1 MSVLPGTLLRMR
13 ATCSDT
19 SRSSLSSSPK
29 TLMASCERTPVTIS
43 STRSEIGWDST
54 ICTPGMEDRRW
65 RMSSSISSWVRSDSG
80 SSSTMGSDSL
90 GPAGSA
96 GDSPRPSLETT
107 LSTPGTSATDFI
119 AAISMRMDSSSEMLG
134 TRLICGVS
142 APSFMVG
149 MKDLP
154 SSGNS
159 PSEPSSSATATAS
172 VARLR
177 AVARSSRRR

>member
-1 MSVLPGTLLRMR
+1 
-13 ATCSDT
+13 
-19 SRSSLSSSPK
+19 
-29 TLMASCERTPVTIS
+29 
-43 STRSEIGWDST
+43 
-54 ICTPGMEDRRW
+54 
-65 RMSSSISSWVRSDSG
+65 MSSSISSWVRSDSG

-107 LSTPGTSATDFI
+107 LSTPGTSATAFI